1 MAQVINDMIEGII
14 DFFKFDADDKT
25 SPKLKYKKGDI
36 LELDDEQVTRLSTKI
51 GDPNLKSKIEE
62 IVVQNK
68 VLREHIDTV
77 IDSKTL
83 TDESNTA
90 LTKMYLTL
98 LRAEINIILR
108 DLAVL
113 SETEEVP
120 EPKKHNI
127 KELLDVMTKKFNAI
141 NRFLNKYSSKNGMDL
156 NPPAANLDE
165 LPNVPAKD
173 NEQPNVQ
180 TKDADIGTV
189 PIPSTEGANEP
200 KQVGGYRNDRCIN
213 YCKYIK
219 YKIKYQNLKYNI

>member
-1 MAQVINDMIEGII
+1 MTDIIKGII
-14 DFFKFDADDKT
+14 NFFKFDNTNPSK
-25 SPKLKYKKGDI
+25 KLTYKQGDI

-51 GDPNLKSKIEE
+51 GDEKLKKKIYE
-62 IVVQNK
+62 IVTQNDI
-68 VLREHIDTV
+68 LRQHINSV

-141 NRFLNKYSSKNGMDL
+141 NKFLNKYSSKNRTDL

-180 TKDADIGTV
+180 TKDANIDNV
-189 PIPSTEGANEP
+189 PIPSTKGANEP
-200 KQVGGYRNDRCIN
+200 EQFGGYRNDRCIN